1 MKATDYL
8 ANRISWLGVR
18 TVFGYQGGNIAHM
31 IDSVWRH
38 PAMEFISAYHEQGAS
53 FSACGYAMENHT
65 IGVALASSGPG
76 AVNLISGI
84 ANAYYDSIPV
94 LFITGNVST
103 HTMKES
109 SAVRQKAFQE
119 NDIVSMVSS
128 VTKYA
133 VTVTDPHDLRFH
145 FEKAVYLA
153 ESGRPGPV
161 LLDLPH
167 NIQKAELHF
176 DNERSYTIS
185 PSETDDKL
193 LFRDISYMTE
203 VFKSAKRPLIVAGG
217 GAGSDCSKKLINR
230 LLEKWRIPVVVT
242 LRGLDIV
249 SHKEDCYIGFGGAYG
264 NRAANCAVKYADAIL
279 VLGSRLDERFLC
291 IGDKS
296 LFSKKRIIHVDID
309 PVELRHILPE
319 EYGINME
326 VSRFISALLTQD
338 VPELTFEKWTDTL
351 RRWKKR
357 YQPADEAWTMNKA
370 VSFLSSKAPEDAVFC
385 LDIGINQMCAAQALM
400 LNGQQHCFTSAG
412 HGAMGCSVPT
422 GIGAAFAAG
431 GKTVNCFVG
440 DGALHMNIQELLMLS
455 RYSLPV
461 HVLLMNN
468 RCLGMIRDFQTKA
481 FANRFA
487 ATVDILQEIDYRKIA
502 DAYHLEY
509 CSVQNETGLQRAA
522 EMMHS
527 SKPCFI
533 ELLFAEHAD
542 TNPKLG
548 TDMFTQTPL
557 LSDEEI
563 AQMEEEALL
572 CGNIISW

>member
-1 MKATDYL
+1 
-8 ANRISWLGVR
+8 
-18 TVFGYQGGNIAHM
+18 M

-38 PAMEFISAYHEQGAS
+38 PAMEFISSYHEQGAS

-94 LFITGNVST
+94 LFITGNVSAY
-103 HTMKES
+103 TMKES
-109 SAVRQKAFQE
+109 KAVRQKAFQE

-133 VTVTDPHDLRFH
+133 VTVMNPHDLRLH
-145 FEKAVYLA
+145 FEKAVCLA
-153 ESGRPGPV
+153 LSGRPGPD

-167 NIQKAELHF
+167 NIQKAELDF
-176 DNERSYTIS
+176 DRERGYRVFSA
-185 PSETDDKL
+185 ETDDESEC
-193 LFRDISYMTE
+193 RDCSYVTE
-203 VFKSAKRPLIVAGG
+203 VFKSAERPLIVVGG
-217 GAGSDCSKKLINR
+217 GAGSNYSKIMINR
-230 LLEKWRIPVVVT
+230 LLEKWKIPVVAT

-249 SHKEDCYIGFGGAYG
+249 SHKESCYIGFGGAYG
-264 NRAANCAVKYADAIL
+264 NRAANFAMKYADAML

-291 IGDKS
+291 AGDKG

-309 PVELRHILPE
+309 PVELHHILPE
-319 EYGINME
+319 EYGIHMDAGCF
-326 VSRFISALLTQD
+326 VSALLKLD
-338 VPELTFEKWTDTL
+338 IPDLSFEKWTETL
-351 RRWKKR
+351 QRWKKR
-357 YQPADEAWTMNKA
+357 YPSVDDGWTMNKA
-370 VSFLSSKAPEDAVFC
+370 VSMLSSQAPEDAVFC
-385 LDIGINQMCAAQALM
+385 LDIGVNQMCSAQALM

-412 HGAMGCSVPT
+412 HGAMGCAVPT
-422 GIGAAFAAG
+422 GIGAAFADR

-455 RYSLPV
+455 KYSLPV
-461 HVLLMNN
+461 HVVLMNN

-481 FANRFA
+481 FAGRFA

-502 DAYHLEY
+502 EAYHLEY
-509 CSVQNETGLQRAA
+509 CSVQSEEEMKSAA

-533 ELLFAEHAD
+533 ELLFPEEAD

-548 TDMFTQTPL
+548 ADMFTQIPL

-563 AQMEEEALL
+563 RQMEEEALV
-572 CGNIISW
+572 CGNILSW